1 MVIDDMYR
9 AQITGLR
16 ERRAK
21 ITSPLTLMSLKT
33 TIIGKRPYETI
44 QIQFSEK
51 VNLKSYMQICLY
63 RTSKS
68 MGQNDSF

>member
-1 MVIDDMYR
+1 MVIDDTYR
-9 AQITGLR
+9 AQITGLG

-51 VNLKSYMQICLY
+51 VKELHANVKVWGKMIHSELNHS
-63 RTSKS
+63 TS
-68 MGQNDSF
+68 